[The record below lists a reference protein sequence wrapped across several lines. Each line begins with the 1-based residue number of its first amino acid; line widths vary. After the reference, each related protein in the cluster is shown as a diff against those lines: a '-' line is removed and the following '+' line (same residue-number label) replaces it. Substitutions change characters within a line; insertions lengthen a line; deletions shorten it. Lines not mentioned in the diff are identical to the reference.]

1 MQRHALSW
9 RRVITSGTIETEGT
23 SEPVRL
29 VDTLLGVALRT
40 GADAIYLEP
49 VPTDAET
56 YEIAFERAS
65 ALLATVTVDARLGAA
80 AIARLAFIGGLDL
93 SAGSPATAIVPI
105 RAGEREGDAVITMR
119 PGGTLRA
126 DVMVVGRKRP
136 QVGGT
141 RVYRNPNIGETV
153 SRYRVLQRLGEGGMG
168 TVFRVEH
175 VTLGRTYAL
184 KILIAA
190 VIEHDPSAAQKFLHE
205 ARTAA
210 RIRHPN
216 IVDVFDFGHLDD
228 GRPYLVM
235 ELLEGESLADRVD
248 RGPLPPLEVI
258 TIARQLASAL
268 GAAHERGV
276 IHADVT
282 PANAFATGP
291 AGLHI
296 KLLDF
301 GLSELAGAELD
312 GEKLD
317 FVLGTPSYISPEQ
330 LRGLRPTE
338 RSDQYGLG
346 AVLFELLTGAPPYVD
361 PDLRG
366 LCLKHLNAPIPEA
379 TSPHGPLPPR
389 LAGLITTC
397 LQKTPQARFPN
408 MATLIAV
415 LDDIERVTERT
426 GWRRWLN
433 S

>member
-1 MQRHALSW
+1 MIA
-9 RRVITSGTIETEGT
+9 SGTIQSGGT
-23 SEPVRL
+23 SDPVRL
-29 VDTLLGVALRT
+29 VDTLFGVALRT

-49 VPTDAET
+49 KPHDGET
-56 YEIAFERAS
+56 YEISFERAA
-65 ALLATVTVDARLGAA
+65 ALLVTATIDAKLGAA

-93 SAGSPATAIVPI
+93 SAAAPATAIVPI
-105 RAGEREGDAVITMR
+105 RAGLREGDAVITIR

-126 DVMVVGRKRP
+126 DVMVVGRKRAT
-136 QVGGT
+136 VGGA
-141 RVYRNPNIGETV
+141 RIYRNPSVGETV
-153 SRYRVLQRLGEGGMG
+153 SRYRILQRLGEGGMG
-168 TVFRVEH
+168 TVFRAEH

-190 VIEHDPSAAQKFLHE
+190 VIEHDAGAAQKFLHE

-235 ELLEGESLADRVD
+235 EMLEGESLADRLD

-258 TIARQLASAL
+258 TIARQLAAAL
-268 GAAHERGV
+268 NAAHERGV

-282 PANAFATGP
+282 PANVFVTGP
-291 AGLHI
+291 NRTHV

-301 GLSELAGAELD
+301 GLSELAGAEVK

-330 LRGLRPTE
+330 LRGLRATE

-346 AVLFELLTGAPPYVD
+346 AVLFELLSGAPPYVD

-366 LCLKHLNAPIPEA
+366 LCLKHINAPIPEP
-379 TSPHGPLPPR
+379 TSPAGPLPPR
-389 LAGLITTC
+389 LAGVITTC
-397 LQKTPQARFPN
+397 LQKSPQARFPN
-408 MATLIAV
+408 MASLIAV